1 MNQQDQID
9 TGLALIYGSLG
20 GNSWTDETV
29 LAYRQQFSTIGD
41 GGCFIRAC
49 QAVVK
54 SWTQIAKPPPAVIYE
69 AYKAEIM
76 RRELHQEPRAIEEPG
91 REIPAWR
98 DGLAIARQAYEAEC
112 ARQDR
117 EPNDWQPPSM
127 LARCYEPREDRSGL
141 RRLA

>member
-69 AYKAEIM
+69 AYKAEIV
-76 RRELHQEPRAIEEPG
+76 RRELERPTRELEEGGRNEPS
-91 REIPAWR
+91 WR
-98 DGLAIARQAYEAEC
+98 DGIEIAWRAYVGDCERRHA
-112 ARQDR
+112 
-117 EPNDWQPPSM
+117 EPNRARFESI
-127 LARCYEPREDRSGL
+127 LARAIGR
-141 RRLA
+141 A